1 VNAANLLFAVRPD
14 GIIVK
19 PDVPAVPTDESILND
34 AHASGEPL
42 VSYTY
47 TDHGPMRALY
57 IFAHPRT
64 DDRTF
69 TFTPEKLGLTGKV
82 YVYNWLADRGRRIDG
97 DEPWTQTIHGDPSYL
112 VAVPVGKSGI
122 AFLGDAGKFV
132 PLGKKRVSELTD
144 DGIINATLEFAK
156 TEHSIIVHGWAPSIP
171 LVIAAEGRVGK
182 LHFDEATG
190 RFHVEVFRAKSGT
203 AHISASLA
211 TPDDAGTFD
220 RDN

>member
-1 VNAANLLFAVRPD
+1 
-14 GIIVK
+14 
-19 PDVPAVPTDESILND
+19 VPAVPTDESILND
-34 AHASGEPL
+34 AHGSGEPL

-132 PLGKKRVSELTD
+132 PLGKKRVSELSD
-144 DGIINATLEFAK
+144 DGFVNATIEFAPAEK
-156 TEHSIIVHGWAPSIP
+156 SIVVHGWAAAMP
-171 LVIAAEGRVGK
+171 AAEAIDGRVG
-182 LHFDEATG
+182 AVTYNGASG
-190 RFHVEVFRAKSGT
+190 RFDVEIFPGSAPAARIRLSVPPRKRPIRA
-203 AHISASLA
+203 AA
-211 TPDDAGTFD
+211 
-220 RDN
+220 